1 MSRCVFGAL
10 ACSLLAIAACGG
22 DDDSDDG
29 SASDPPA
36 GADGGDA
43 AFTGEVTVDDIGRLQ
58 PAECTGD
65 NAASDDDGVSADTV
79 NVATVSIDFDAL
91 AEIGFTVAGVDPT
104 ETFSVFADELNENG
118 GVCGRTVDV
127 QRVVYD
133 VLQAQ
138 GGQAC
143 VEATEDRANL
153 VVNTATYDEVL
164 CLTDAGV
171 PAYTGA
177 DVTEADIEAAEGLLF
192 TRFPVLEDQYA
203 ATVQHALDDG
213 ALEGK
218 VGVWYGSVF
227 PNQGDAV
234 EDVVLP
240 MLDDADVDYVA
251 YRTDYAGPSDPEGN
265 TVLTSAATDF
275 AGQDVETVLMF
286 VQNTNHTG
294 METELDAQG
303 LSPRFISAPIS
314 ANSSNEVFADRFGT
328 REIADGQ
335 QFATFTL
342 GATEL
347 GPDDPIA
354 AACHEIWTRRT
365 GDEIEPAT
373 FDYGQITSTC
383 VQVDVLAAALSLA
396 GGDLTRDRFVAALQ
410 SLPSYRVPPL
420 LGEVAWTAEEH
431 AGPAVFSAQTYDGA
445 ANTVATDEDTFEI
458 GS

>member
-1 MSRCVFGAL
+1 MSRRVFGAL
-10 ACSLLAIAACGG
+10 ACSLLVVAACGG
-22 DDDSDDG
+22 DDDSDDSGG
-29 SASDPPA
+29 SDSPA
-36 GADGGDA
+36 GADAD
-43 AFTGEVTVDDIGRLQ
+43 FTGEVTVDETGRLQ

-65 NAASDDDGVSADTV
+65 SAASEDDGVSADSV
-79 NVATVSIDFDAL
+79 NVATLSIDFEVL
-91 AEIGFTVAGVDPT
+91 AEIGFTVATVDPT
-104 ETFSVFADELNENG
+104 ETYSVFADELNENG

-138 GGQAC
+138 AGQAC

-177 DVTEADIEAAEGLLF
+177 DVTQADLDASEGRLF
-192 TRFPVLEDQYA
+192 TRFPVLDDQYA
-203 ATVQHALDDG
+203 ATVQYALDDG
-213 ALEGK
+213 ALDGK

-227 PNQGDAV
+227 PNQGDTV

-240 MLDDADVDYVA
+240 MLDEADVDYVA

-275 AGQDVETVLMF
+275 VSQDVETVLMF

-303 LSPRFISAPIS
+303 VSPRFISAPIS

-335 QFATFTL
+335 EFVTFTL
-342 GATEL
+342 GAGEL
-347 GPDDPIA
+347 GADDPIA
-354 AACHEIWTRRT
+354 QACHEIWARRT
-365 GDEIEPAT
+365 GTEVEPGT
-373 FDYGQITSTC
+373 FDYNQITSTC
-383 VQVDVLAAALSLA
+383 VQVDVLAAAMSLA
-396 GGDLTRDRFVAALQ
+396 GGDLTRDRFLAALQ
-410 SLPSYRVPPL
+410 ELPPYRVPPL
-420 LGEVAWTAEEH
+420 LGEVDWSADQH
-431 AGPAVFSAQTYDGA
+431 SGPNVFSAQTYDGG
-445 ANTVATDEDTFEI
+445 ANTVATGEDTFEI

>member
-1 MSRCVFGAL
+1 MRTRVFAAL
-10 ACSLLAIAACGG
+10 TCGLLVMAACGG
-22 DDDSDDG
+22 DDDSGGG
-29 SASDPPA
+29 SEGGAPA
-36 GADGGDA
+36 GGDA
-43 AFTGEVTVDDIGRLQ
+43 GFTGEVALGDDGRLQ
-58 PAECTGD
+58 PAECSGD
-65 NAASDDDGVSADTV
+65 NVASDEDGVAADSV
-79 NVATVSIDFDAL
+79 NVATLSIDFKPL
-91 AEIGFTVAGVDPT
+91 AEIGFGFTELDPT

-127 QRVVYD
+127 QRIVYD

-143 VEATEDRANL
+143 VEATEDRTNL

-164 CLTDAGV
+164 CLTDAGL
-171 PAYTGA
+171 PAFTGA
-177 DVTEADIEAAEGLLF
+177 DVTEADLEDSGGLLF
-192 TRFPVLEDQYA
+192 TRYPVLEDQYA

-234 EDVVLP
+234 EDTVLP
-240 MLDDADVDYVA
+240 MLDDAGIDYTA

-275 AGQDVETVLMF
+275 ASQEVDTVLMF

-303 LSPRFISAPIS
+303 LSPRYISAPMS
-314 ANSSNEVFADRFGT
+314 GNTSNELFADRFGT
-328 REIADGQ
+328 RDIADGQ
-335 QFATFTL
+335 QFVTFTL
-342 GATEL
+342 GPTEL
-347 GPDDPIA
+347 SPDDPIA
-354 AACHEIWTRRT
+354 ASCNEIWTRRT
-365 GDEIEPAT
+365 GAAVEESS
-373 FDYGQITSTC
+373 FDYGLVTSTC

-410 SLPSYRVPPL
+410 ELPPYRVPPL
-420 LGEVAWTAEEH
+420 LGEVAWSADEH
-431 AGPAVFSAQTYDGA
+431 AGPALFAAQDYDGA
-445 ANTVATDEDTFEI
+445 SNTVTTGEDTFELEP
-458 GS
+458 

>member
-1 MSRCVFGAL
+1 MRRRLFAALTCGAL
-10 ACSLLAIAACGG
+10 LMAACGG
-22 DDDSDDG
+22 DDDEGSGSD
-29 SASDPPA
+29 APA
-36 GADGGDA
+36 GGDA
-43 AFTGEVTVDDIGRLQ
+43 DFTGEVTVDDVGRLQ
-58 PAECTGD
+58 PVECSGD
-65 NAASDDDGVSADTV
+65 NVASDDDGVSADSV
-79 NVATVSIDFDAL
+79 NVATLSIDFKPL

-104 ETFSVFADELNENG
+104 ETYEVFADELNENG

-133 VLQAQ
+133 VLQGQ

-143 VEATEDRANL
+143 VEATEDRSNL

-164 CLTDAGV
+164 CLTDAGL

-177 DVTEADIEAAEGLLF
+177 DVTEADLEDSGGLLF
-192 TRFPVLEDQYA
+192 TRFPVLEEQYA

-234 EDVVLP
+234 EETVLP
-240 MLDDADVDYVA
+240 MLDEAGVDYTA

-275 AGQDVETVLMF
+275 ASQEVDTVLMF

-294 METELDAQG
+294 IETELDAQG

-335 QFATFTL
+335 EFVTFTL

-347 GPDDPIA
+347 GADDPIA
-354 AACHEIWTRRT
+354 ASCHEVWTRRT

-373 FDYGQITSTC
+373 FDYNQITATC
-383 VQVDVLAAALSLA
+383 VQVDVLAAAMSLA

-410 SLPSYRVPPL
+410 ELPAYRVPPV
-420 LGEVAWTAEEH
+420 LGEIDWSADEH
-431 AGPAVFSAQTYDGA
+431 AGPAVFARQIYDGA
-445 ANTVATDEDTFEI
+445 ANTVATDEDTFELEP
-458 GS
+458 